1 MEIINSSDNFQKA
14 TWLDTEFPTLIIDN
28 FINKQEG
35 EKLTREGE
43 IFIKSEAKN
52 NTVVHGGRVLIP
64 FSSDKFKRLTKISK
78 SWNNFYKIFKV
89 RSLKFFLK
97 ELGNIKNLSEIS
109 KTSIDELKLISLKET
124 EEYKLLNKLNLK
136 LLEKKYNN
144 LLEKKIGSIPPS
156 KLFFISTIRIFD
168 SYWRKVKSLI
178 QYVFGQRPILPLFD
192 YSFSSNGYGREIHRD
207 SDNRL
212 IVVLLY
218 LNTLGESTSGGDL
231 EIYKLKNS
239 KRKKSLYPP
248 QPKKND
254 CELQYVIKPK
264 RGRLIMFINQHNSY
278 HAVSEMIND
287 KEGRHF
293 LYGGFTYPSS
303 LFVNNKRLSRS
314 KLKTEMFL
322 Y

>member
-28 FINKQEG
+28 FINKEEG
-35 EKLTREGE
+35 EKLIREGE

-124 EEYKLLNKLNLK
+124 EDYKLLKKLNLK

-168 SYWRKVKSLI
+168 SYWRKLKSLI
-178 QYVFGQRPILPLFD
+178 QYLIGERPILPLFD

-231 EIYKLKNS
+231 EIYKLKKS

-287 KEGRHF
+287 EEGRHF

-303 LFVNNKRLSRS
+303 LFVNKKRLSHS